1 MSFSCGI
8 VGLPNVGKSTL
19 FNCLT
24 AGNAEV
30 SNYPF
35 CTINPNIGA
44 VKIPDNRLQKLNLLL
59 NPVELKPVT
68 IEFVDIAGLVKGA
81 SHGEGLGNRFLAEI
95 SMVSCIL
102 HVVRCF
108 GSGFGRVEDAKIVN
122 MELALSDLE
131 VVERRLEKV
140 EQMLKKGKVRS
151 PGSGVRSSE
160 KMAPDEEREL
170 LLKMR
175 DSLQRGAKVGD
186 EKNSYAGE
194 LNLLTAK
201 LQILVANVWEKD
213 IGKSFKEIEDFANE
227 EKAPLLYISAQFE
240 SELLE
245 LAEDEAEEFRK
256 SAGGTES
263 SLDALITAG
272 FSALKL
278 ITFYTVVNEKV
289 SAWTVQAGTLAPQ
302 AAGKV
307 HSDMERAFIKAEV
320 VSFEDFE
327 KCGGVRV
334 AKEKGLVRIEG
345 KDYVVRDGDIIYF
358 HFR

>member
-8 VGLPNVGKSTL
+8 IGLPNVGKSTL

-24 AGNAEV
+24 AGTAEV

-44 VKIPDNRLQKLNLLL
+44 VRIPDNRLEKLNLLL
-59 NPVELKPVT
+59 NPVELKPAA

-95 SMVSCIL
+95 RRVSCIV
-102 HVVRCF
+102 HVIRCF
-108 GSGFGRVEDAKIVN
+108 GGGFGQVGDARVVN

-140 EQMLKKGKVRS
+140 EQMLKKGKARS
-151 PGSGVRSSE
+151 PKSGVRSSE
-160 KMAPDEEREL
+160 RIAPDEEKEL

-175 DSLQRGAKVGD
+175 DSLGKVK
-186 EKNSYAGE
+186 ENLEENSYAGE

-201 LQILVANVWEKD
+201 LQILVANVEEKD

-227 EKAPLLYISAQFE
+227 EKVPLLYISAQFE

-245 LAEDEAEEFRK
+245 LAKDETEEFRK
-256 SAGGTES
+256 SAGITES

-289 SAWTVQAGTLAPQ
+289 SAWTVSEGALAPQ

-327 KCGGVRV
+327 KCRGVRG